1 MADKLSQEDLLAQ
14 FENMT
19 LVELNDFVKAF
30 EDKFDVK
37 AAAPVAAVAAPAAG
51 AAPAAEEKSE
61 FDVVLT
67 DVGAKKIQVIKAIRE
82 ITKKGLADSKALT
95 DKVPSTILKGAS
107 SDDAKAAQKALQD
120 AGATVDLK

>member
-1 MADKLSQEDLLAQ
+1 MADKLSQEDILAQ

-19 LVELNDFVKAF
+19 HVELNDFVKAF

-37 AAAPVAAVAAPAAG
+37 AAAPVAAVAAPAA
-51 AAPAAEEKSE
+51 AAPAAEEKSN

-67 DVGAKKIQVIKAIRE
+67 DVGSKKIQVIKAIRD

-95 DKVPSTILKGAS
+95 DKVPSTILSGAAT
-107 SDDAKAAQKALQD
+107 DDAKAAQKALQD
-120 AGATVDLK
+120 AGATVELK